1 VRARKTFSPRAVKAR
16 FLGVEEQYKAYRIW
30 DLENNKI
37 THSRD
42 IKVNSQSVKDLI
54 KQSFTVNPH
63 LSTKE
68 TQPEAP
74 EHRPQGHYSD
84 LQRVAPEGAPR
95 KNTILT
101 EGNQTKTSDSQSER
115 NSSTAGVS
123 SSAGVSTAP
132 ASESFSSV
140 VGKSIQDDFYDALI
154 TPPTGVL
161 LLETLDTYPTIIT
174 THSAPQSNP
183 AASLEPQPDQLRRST
198 RSRRRP
204 PNHDDYVNFVDH
216 IVADSPKYP
225 EPASYTA
232 AISGPQGDLW
242 KQSIDIEH
250 QALLENQT
258 WDLVPLPPGRKA
270 IKSKWIFKVKYK
282 SDGNVEKFKSRLV
295 ILGCMQKS
303 GLDYNEVFAPVCR
316 LESLRMFLAISAAL
330 DLHIHQLDIST
341 AFLHAD
347 IDEEVYMQQPEGT
360 QKPGTAHLVCRL
372 RKALY
377 GLRQSPRLF
386 YQLLHKYLV
395 SIGFIRT
402 GKDYCMYTRQ
412 EAGGSRTV
420 LTVYVDDLSLG
431 CNNFE
436 ILLQIKS
443 ELKKQFR
450 ITDGGELNYILKM
463 EVRRDRLKK
472 KIFLSQSR
480 YIQDIVHKFGIQD
493 AKTVTFP
500 QVPGKVLSE
509 AKKLTK
515 IEERQMGIPYRNL
528 VGSLVHIQR
537 GTRPDISNAVRELSR
552 FLNCYNKEHYQS
564 AIRVL
569 RYLKQTFDFGLVFD
583 GSLLRDELLI
593 FNLLEVY
600 ADSSFGNRELSRLS
614 VTGYAI
620 ILAGAA
626 IVYKSVCQRNIAIST
641 LQAEITATSEA
652 CRDAEWVRML
662 LIELGF
668 KPRGPIPVFCDN
680 QAAVAS
686 IQNPVNH
693 KGCKHIEIR
702 NFYARELQE
711 AGKIS
716 IKYTRTSEMIGDIL
730 TKALPEK
737 QFIYL
742 RKKLGVLQ
750 IPADILQAQ

>member
-1 VRARKTFSPRAVKAR
+1 MRT
-16 FLGVEEQYKAYRIW
+16 
-30 DLENNKI
+30 
-37 THSRD
+37 
-42 IKVNSQSVKDLI
+42 
-54 KQSFTVNPH
+54 
-63 LSTKE
+63 
-68 TQPEAP
+68 
-74 EHRPQGHYSD
+74 
-84 LQRVAPEGAPR
+84 
-95 KNTILT
+95 
-101 EGNQTKTSDSQSER
+101 
-115 NSSTAGVS
+115 
-123 SSAGVSTAP
+123 
-132 ASESFSSV
+132 
-140 VGKSIQDDFYDALI
+140 
-154 TPPTGVL
+154 
-161 LLETLDTYPTIIT
+161 
-174 THSAPQSNP
+174 
-183 AASLEPQPDQLRRST
+183 
-198 RSRRRP
+198 RRP
-204 PNHDDYVNFVDH
+204 PTNHDDYVNFVEH
-216 IVADSPKYP
+216 IVAGSTKYP
-225 EPASYTA
+225 EPTSYQE

-250 QALLENQT
+250 QALLDNQT
-258 WDLVPLPPGRKA
+258 WDLVPLPAGRKA
-270 IKSKWIFKVKYK
+270 IKSKWLFKVKYK

-303 GLDYNEVFAPVCR
+303 GLDYNEVFSPVCR

-360 QKPGTAHLVCRL
+360 QKPGTTNLVCRL

-402 GKDYCMYTRQ
+402 SKDYCIYTRQ
-412 EAGGSRTV
+412 EAGGSKTV

-431 CNNFE
+431 CNNLTTL
-436 ILLQIKS
+436 IKIKS
-443 ELKKQFR
+443 ELKEKFN

-463 EVRRDRLKK
+463 EVRRNRLTK

-480 YIQDIVHKFGIQD
+480 YIQDTVDKFGLRE
-493 AKTVTFP
+493 ANTVNTP
-500 QVPGKVLSE
+500 QVPGKALIE
-509 AKKLTK
+509 AKKLSKT
-515 IEERQMGIPYRNL
+515 EEKQMGIPYRNL

-552 FLNCYNKEHYQS
+552 FLNCYNKEHFQA

-569 RYLKQTFDFGLVFD
+569 RYLKQTFDYGLVFD
-583 GSLLRDELLI
+583 GGLLRDELVI
-593 FNLLEVY
+593 FDLLKVY

-620 ILAGAA
+620 LLAGAA
-626 IVYKSVCQRNIAIST
+626 IVYKSVCQRNIALST

-668 KPRGPIPVFCDN
+668 KPKSPIPVFCDN
-680 QAAVAS
+680 QATVAS
-686 IQNPVNH
+686 VQNPVNH

-711 AGKIS
+711 AGKIN
-716 IKYTRTSEMIGDIL
+716 IQYVKTTEMIGDIL
-730 TKALPEK
+730 TKALPEQ
-737 QFIYL
+737 QFAYL
-742 RKKLGVLQ
+742 REKLGVKQ
-750 IPADILQAQ
+750 IPNENLQYP